1 MYFLYSY
8 DVVYGIRITKIVLIS
23 GIQNVSSDIESM
35 IFGGYQDKR
44 CRENKVSIDFKRKAV
59 SAPSSTQLKSL
70 LLSIMCQSLEVR
82 KRLHL
87 SDNANLS
94 FM

>member
-8 DVVYGIRITKIVLIS
+8 DVVS

-44 CRENKVSIDFKRKAV
+44 YRENKVSIDFKRKAV
-59 SAPSSTQLKSL
+59 SAP
-70 LLSIMCQSLEVR
+70 
-82 KRLHL
+82 
-87 SDNANLS
+87 
-94 FM
+94 